1 MERFPRTFSKASR
14 YGLAVGRVMV
24 HEATLLNWQQVQRL
38 IESDFNEAMTVSLET
53 VYGSYL
59 EGSNS
64 ALQIESA
71 LERFLADEYR
81 FLDEICAGTLVAEF
95 MLLKYD
101 FHNLRVV
108 LKNHHFGGAGGGEP
122 SVWLGTVSVEEL
134 REAVEQPQ
142 TARVQAYLKDVITG
156 ARVGIERGGA
166 DPQTVDTMI
175 DRAFL
180 ERRLTVA
187 EEERSGL
194 LISFCQAAI
203 DVANLRIILRG
214 IGFGKDADYYQDALA
229 EGGRLLK
236 KELLDL
242 AGEPFSTVAERL
254 LNSRYGRMLTG
265 VVERGEERAGLT
277 TLDRASDE
285 YLLDQVK
292 GFSRVSVGP
301 ERIVRYM
308 LARENEVLMLRIIFM
323 GKLHSLSPE
332 VIEARLPLGYLKEP
346 SR

>member
-14 YGLAVGRVMV
+14 YGHAVGRVMV
-24 HEATLLNWQQVQRL
+24 HEATLLNWQQVERL
-38 IESDFNEAMTVSLET
+38 IESHFHEAITVSLET
-53 VYGSYL
+53 VYGSYM
-59 EGSNS
+59 EGAND
-64 ALQIESA
+64 ALQVESA

-81 FLDEICAGTLVAEF
+81 FLDEVCAGTLVAEF
-95 MLLKYD
+95 MHLKYD

-108 LKNHHFGGAGGGEP
+108 LKRYHFGDTGGEEP
-122 SVWLGTVSVEEL
+122 LIGLGTVSLEEL

-142 TARVQAYLKDVITG
+142 TARVQAYLKEVITG
-156 ARVGIERGGA
+156 ARVGLERGGA
-166 DPQTVDTMI
+166 DPQVVDTMI

-194 LISFCQAAI
+194 LVSFCQAAI

-214 IGFGKDADYYQDALA
+214 IGFGKDVYYYQEALA
-229 EGGRLLK
+229 EGGKLPK
-236 KELLDL
+236 KELLEL
-242 AGEPFSTVAERL
+242 AGEPFSKVAERL

-265 VVERGEERAGLT
+265 VVERGEERARLT
-277 TLDRASDE
+277 TLDKASDE

-292 GFSRVSVGP
+292 GFSKVSVGP

-308 LARENEVLMLRIIFM
+308 LARENEVMILRIIFM
-323 GKLHSLSPE
+323 GKLHALSPE
-332 VIEARLPLGYLKEP
+332 IIEARLPLGYVKEP
-346 SR
+346 GR

>member
-1 MERFPRTFSKASR
+1 MERFPKTFSKASR
-14 YGLAVGRVMV
+14 YGHAVGRVMV
-24 HEATLLNWQQVQRL
+24 HESTLLNWQQVQRL
-38 IESDFNEAMTVSLET
+38 IESDFNEAKTVSLET
-53 VYGSYL
+53 VYGPYL
-59 EGSNS
+59 EGSNNT
-64 ALQIESA
+64 LEVESA

-95 MLLKYD
+95 MHLEYD

-108 LKNHHFGGAGGGEP
+108 LKRHHFGDTGGEEP
-122 SVWLGTVSVEEL
+122 LVMLGTVSMEEL
-134 REAVEQPQ
+134 QEAVEQPQ
-142 TARVQAYLKDVITG
+142 TARVQAYLKEVITG
-156 ARVGIERGGA
+156 VRVGVGRDGA
-166 DPQTVDTMI
+166 DPQVVDTMV

-214 IGFGKDADYYQDALA
+214 IGFGKDVDYYQEALA
-229 EGGRLLK
+229 EGGKLLK

-254 LNSRYGRMLTG
+254 LNSRYGRMLTD
-265 VVERGEERAGLT
+265 VVERGEEGARLT

-308 LARENEVLMLRIIFM
+308 LARENEVLVLRIIFM

-346 SR
+346 RG